1 MKPWFRNLVARTALP
16 TIRRVAS
23 LLVYIPGFTYGKY
36 LGLSHRARIAL
47 SKGKDSRAER
57 DARQLLAIA
66 ERYEPDWNHG
76 NAIHHGNLILGHV
89 ALRRGDV
96 AGAREHLLKAADIE
110 GSPQLDTFGPNMRL
124 AQELLE
130 VGETKAVLKYLEGCK
145 KFWEMGSEHIDHWRE
160 QIRHDQ
166 IPNFGNNLVY

>member
-1 MKPWFRNLVARTALP
+1 MRPRFQKLVARAALS

-23 LLVYIPGFTYGKY
+23 LSAYIPGFAYGKF

-47 SKGKDSRAER
+47 TKGKDSRAER

-66 ERYEPDWNHG
+66 ERYESDWNYG
-76 NAIHHGNLILGHV
+76 NAIHHGNLILGRI
-89 ALRRGDV
+89 ALRSGDV

-124 AQELLE
+124 ALELLE
-130 VGETKAVLKYLEGCK
+130 AGETETVLRYLEGCK
-145 KFWEMGSEHIDHWRE
+145 KFWEMGSEHIDYWRV
-160 QIRHDQ
+160 QIGHGQ
-166 IPNFGNNLVY
+166 IPTFGQNLLY